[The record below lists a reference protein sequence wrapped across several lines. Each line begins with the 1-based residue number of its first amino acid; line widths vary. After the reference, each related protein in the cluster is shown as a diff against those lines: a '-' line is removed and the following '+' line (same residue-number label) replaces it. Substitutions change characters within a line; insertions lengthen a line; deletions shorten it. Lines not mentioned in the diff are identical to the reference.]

1 MMWPANVAVIQG
13 RQTILIGIDQ
23 LRKGRPRRAGNIA
36 KRSRTLVAQILL
48 HS

>member
-1 MMWPANVAVIQG
+1 MMWPANIAIMQG

-23 LRKGRPRRAGNIA
+23 FMKGRLRSADNIA
-36 KRSRTLVAQILL
+36 KRRRTPVAQILL